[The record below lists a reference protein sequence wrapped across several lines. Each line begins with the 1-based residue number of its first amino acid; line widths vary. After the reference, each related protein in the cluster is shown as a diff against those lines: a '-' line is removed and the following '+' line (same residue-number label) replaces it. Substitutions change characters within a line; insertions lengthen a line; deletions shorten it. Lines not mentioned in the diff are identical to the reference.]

1 VSSHYEEEAEVEE
14 LRRWWRENWMAL
26 ALGVAL
32 GLAAIFGWQAW
43 NTHKDTHAVQAAQMF
58 DDLKQALAQHKDSDA
73 DAIGKKLLGDFADT
87 PYAADAQLLLAQN
100 AFQALR
106 YDEARERL
114 QWIKDHSKD
123 AGLVDIARL
132 RLARVYWE
140 MAKYDDAL
148 AQLSGNQPAF
158 DGLYA
163 ELRGDILLAR
173 GDRAGARAAYA
184 AALNH
189 LGDKIDRTSL
199 QKKYDALADVG
210 GTHS

>member
-1 VSSHYEEEAEVEE
+1 MSTHYEEEAQVEE

-43 NTHKDTHAVQAAQMF
+43 NGHKDAHAVQGSQMF
-58 DDLKQALAQHKDSDA
+58 DDLKHMLGEHKGSEA
-73 DAIGKKLLGDFADT
+73 EAIGKKLIDDFADT
-87 PYAADAQLLLAQN
+87 PYAANAQLLLAQD
-100 AFQALR
+100 AFDAAR
-106 YDEARERL
+106 YEDARQRL

-123 AGLVDIARL
+123 GGIIDIARL
-132 RLARVYWE
+132 RLARVFWE

-148 AQLSGNQPAF
+148 GQLSGNQPAF

-173 GDRAGARAAYA
+173 GDRAAARAAYGI
-184 AALNH
+184 ALNH
-189 LGDKIDRTSL
+189 LGDKADRTSL
-199 QKKYDALADVG
+199 QKKYDALADAA
-210 GTHS
+210 GTKP